1 MVPGASVGRLPFDIA
16 IQHPNIEVLTN
27 EENLSLY
34 YANNFILQ
42 NCKIANEYTIYPRLS
57 DLKNKIFSD
66 DAMAPST
73 FPDVINKAEEVN
85 LTIAQCS
92 FPGLCKKYLD
102 EESVDCVL
110 THFVLDTAH
119 NVVEYISLVEKILKK
134 DGVWINI
141 GGLSYMYEHLDNE
154 KSIELSYETLKGILI
169 DFGFMFMKNEI
180 LDRYEYS
187 VNHSKVKQMFNCPCF
202 VVCKGGLNI

>member
-16 IQHPNIEVLTN
+16 IQHPNVEVLTN

-42 NCKIANEYTIYPRLS
+42 NCNTVNEYTIYPKLS
-57 DLKNKIFSD
+57 NLKNKIVSD
-66 DAMAPST
+66 DAMAPSA
-73 FPDVINKAEEVN
+73 FPDVIKNAEEVN
-85 LTIAQCS
+85 LTIAPRS
-92 FPGLCKKYLD
+92 FPDLCKDHLD

-134 DGVWINI
+134 DGVWINM
-141 GGLSYMYEHLDNE
+141 GGLDYMYEHLDNE

-187 VNHSKVKQMFNCPCF
+187 VNHSNVKQMFNCPCF
-202 VVCKGGLNI
+202 VVYKGG

>member
-16 IQHPNIEVLTN
+16 IQHPNVEVLTN

-42 NCKIANEYTIYPRLS
+42 NCKTVNEYTIYPKLS
-57 DLKNKIFSD
+57 DLKNTIFSD

-73 FPDVINKAEEVN
+73 FPDVINNAEEVN
-85 LTIAQCS
+85 VTTAPCS
-92 FPGLCKKYLD
+92 FPDLCKDHLD

-134 DGVWINI
+134 DGVWINM
-141 GGLSYMYEHLDNE
+141 GGLDYMYERLDNE
-154 KSIELSYETLKGILI
+154 KSIELSYATLKGILI

-180 LDRYEYS
+180 VDRYEYS
-187 VNHSKVKQMFNCPCF
+187 VNQSNVKQLFNCPCF
-202 VVCKGGLNI
+202 VVCKGG

>member
-16 IQHPNIEVLTN
+16 IQHPNVEVLTN

-34 YANNFILQ
+34 YASNFILQ
-42 NCKIANEYTIYPRLS
+42 NCKTANEYTIYPKLS
-57 DLKNKIFSD
+57 ALKNKIFSD
-66 DAMAPST
+66 DAMAPSA
-73 FPDVINKAEEVN
+73 FPDVIKNAEEVN
-85 LTIAQCS
+85 LTIAPRS
-92 FPGLCKKYLD
+92 FPDLCKDHLD

-134 DGVWINI
+134 DGVWINM
-141 GGLSYMYEHLDNE
+141 GGLDYMYEHLDNE

-187 VNHSKVKQMFNCPCF
+187 VNHSNVKQMFNCPCF
-202 VVCKGGLNI
+202 VVYKGG

>member
-16 IQHPNIEVLTN
+16 IQHPNVEVLTN

-42 NCKIANEYTIYPRLS
+42 NCKTVNEYTIYPKLS

-66 DAMAPST
+66 DAMALST
-73 FPDVINKAEEVN
+73 FPDVINNAEEVN
-85 LTIAQCS
+85 LTIAPGS
-92 FPGLCKKYLD
+92 FPDLCKNDLD
-102 EESVDCVL
+102 EECVDCVL

-119 NVVEYISLVEKILKK
+119 NVVEYISLVEKILKR
-134 DGVWINI
+134 DGVWINM
-141 GGLSYMYEHLDNE
+141 GGLDYMYEHLDNE

-187 VNHSKVKQMFNCPCF
+187 VNHSDVKQMFNCPCF
-202 VVCKGGLNI
+202 VVCKGG